1 MGIFILIITILAII
15 GLFIYTYRL
24 NLELQNNKL
33 IKNLEEYA
41 KKEETKQQKSKI
53 LGQKP
58 VNRKTNK
65 RKETTMYDSSRV

>member
-1 MGIFILIITILAII
+1 MGIFTLIIVILATTS
-15 GLFIYTYRL
+15 LFIYAYKF

-53 LGQKP
+53 LGPKQA
-58 VNRKTNK
+58 K
-65 RKETTMYDSSRV
+65 RKRNKKERTRMYHF